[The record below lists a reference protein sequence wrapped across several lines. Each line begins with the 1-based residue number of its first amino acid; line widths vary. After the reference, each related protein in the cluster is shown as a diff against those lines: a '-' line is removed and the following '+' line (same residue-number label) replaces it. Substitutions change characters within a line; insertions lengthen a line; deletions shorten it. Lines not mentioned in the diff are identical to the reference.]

1 MSTVRTP
8 RKAVAEQRAAE
19 QRRNRPLSV
28 TAHTR
33 CDFCGNLRQDP
44 DVTVREHGPLKMRS
58 CGRCFAVAVRKED
71 EETLRVIR
79 AAGLVC

>member
-19 QRRNRPLSV
+19 QWRNRPLSV
-28 TAHTR
+28 TALTR

-44 DVTVREHGPLKMRS
+44 DVTVREYGAMKMRS
-58 CGRCFAVAVRKED
+58 CSRCYAAAVRKED
-71 EETLRVIR
+71 EETLRAIR